1 MSENARNNG
10 PIAEEESK
18 DPINGG
24 NFLITK
30 DVLTEIDKKPKTEIT
45 PLRYYNRIA
54 PTLPTPETVTLL
66 LAR

>member
-24 NFLITK
+24 NFLIIK
-30 DVLTEIDKKPKTEIT
+30 DVLSEIDKKPKTENSYTNKSSKKPMRKSTI
-45 PLRYYNRIA
+45 
-54 PTLPTPETVTLL
+54 
-66 LAR
+66 

>member
-24 NFLITK
+24 NFLIIN
-30 DVLTEIDKKPKTEIT
+30 DVLSEIDKKPKTEMM
-45 PLRYYNRIA
+45 PVR
-54 PTLPTPETVTLL
+54 
-66 LAR
+66 